1 MKALNTAYNSG
12 VAMTETT
19 EAEHISILESI
30 RAKVAY
36 DHADY
41 QTVQWALDK
50 IKENTERTLAVD
62 SLNTLMELRDGLK
75 SVAEVLPLQDRLTLE
90 LYYQRVAALD
100 AAINIHSEDVP
111 PPVKG

>member
-1 MKALNTAYNSG
+1 
-12 VAMTETT
+12 MTERT

-50 IKENTERTLAVD
+50 IQEN
-62 SLNTLMELRDGLK
+62 
-75 SVAEVLPLQDRLTLE
+75 
-90 LYYQRVAALD
+90 AALTD
-100 AAINIHSEDVP
+100 KKNALEKLLDLAYIALHTAGESGVLTFKIRAELESEDVP
-111 PPVKG
+111 PPVRYVFF

>member
-1 MKALNTAYNSG
+1 
-12 VAMTETT
+12 MTETT

-50 IKENTERTLAVD
+50 IKENEALTDKKNALEKLLDLAYIALHTAGESGV
-62 SLNTLMELRDGLK
+62 LTFKIRAEL
-75 SVAEVLPLQDRLTLE
+75 E
-90 LYYQRVAALD
+90 
-100 AAINIHSEDVP
+100 SEDVP
-111 PPVKG
+111 PPVKVKP

>member
-1 MKALNTAYNSG
+1 
-12 VAMTETT
+12 MTETT
-19 EAEHISILESI
+19 EAFKISVLEFI
-30 RAKVAY
+30 RDDRSYCHVDDATYNSVR
-36 DHADY
+36 
-41 QTVQWALDK
+41 WALDK

-75 SVAEVLPLQDRLTLE
+75 SVAEVLPRQDRLTLE